1 MLDKPPAMLTQRG
14 LLIFYGIPAF
24 VFGIMLFIERAQ
36 HEENPAASGRH
47 LGGKPSPYR
56 DGISLY
62 INHTHAWIHSQVYCL
77 SHHQARFCPLDVL

>member
-36 HEENPAASGRH
+36 HEENPASSGTTYYLRSSFLEFIH
-47 LGGKPSPYR
+47 AVKKMV
-56 DGISLY
+56 SL
-62 INHTHAWIHSQVYCL
+62 WLL
-77 SHHQARFCPLDVL
+77 SSTV

>member
-36 HEENPAASGRH
+36 HEENPASSGTIYN
-47 LGGKPSPYR
+47 LGSSVLRIY
-56 DGISLY
+56 
-62 INHTHAWIHSQVYCL
+62 THAVKKMVSLWLL
-77 SHHQARFCPLDVL
+77 SSTV